1 MVRYNDRCEICFRA
15 KYSSEVIKIVIK
27 SDGTMQGIEQFK
39 VVRVLIEL
47 YKLSM
52 RLPNQLSAVNESQ
65 LFLTTM
71 DSEIEVKI
79 QVQLNDF
86 TINFIL
92 LLNFKESFF
101 NYLNLGEKLADFSKR
116 SSRRFSLVVGTY

>member
-1 MVRYNDRCEICFRA
+1 
-15 KYSSEVIKIVIK
+15 
-27 SDGTMQGIEQFK
+27 MQGIEQFK